1 MARTGRPPVPNEI
14 KRKRGTA
21 RPDRVPKQ
29 GDVVALPAADGVPDY
44 PADLGLEGR
53 RLWDRAWQAG
63 ITWISPKSDL
73 TAVEHACRL
82 ADDIAVARERY
93 RATRD
98 PADGRMV
105 ATFQRELATALGTLG
120 FDPASRTR
128 LGVAEV
134 TRVSKLEALRAGR
147 QS

>member
-21 RPDRVPKQ
+21 RPDRTPKV
-29 GDVVALPAADGVPDY
+29 GEVVALPAADGAPDY
-44 PADLGLEGR
+44 PADLELEGR
-53 RLWDRAWQAG
+53 RLWDRAWQQG
-63 ITWISPKSDL
+63 ITWISPQSDM

-82 ADDIAVARERY
+82 ADDLAVARRRY
-93 RATRD
+93 RATSD
-98 PADGRMV
+98 PSDGRMV
-105 ATFQRELATALGTLG
+105 ATLNRELATSLGSLG

-147 QS
+147 PG